1 VLEERNR
8 ISRECHDTLMAGF
21 AAISWQLEATAKLFR
36 DSDSA
41 STPAAKS
48 CELAR
53 SMVSHCQAE
62 ARRIIWDLRDTEEV
76 TNILSQA
83 LSRTLATNH
92 MQEVVRITLDVEG
105 DEVPLTPGCVHHL
118 VCIGQEAVS
127 NAIRHAQP
135 SSIAIRLKYE
145 SDALNLSIR
154 DDGRGFYTS
163 DRSGGYGQSILQ
175 RNAAAGQSRASRY
188 TVDWNMKQICV
199 LLIEDH
205 FLARMALHSVLS
217 GHPQIRVIGEAG
229 DGDLGM
235 TMYRTLRPDVVVL
248 DLRLP
253 RVSGFD
259 VIIQLRKEF
268 PTARIVVLSNY
279 QGSED
284 IYRAVRSGA
293 MAYLTKDAS
302 GEELLSAIQ
311 NVHRGLRYL
320 PHVALDRL
328 AERMPSVELTPR
340 ETEVLACITQGRS
353 NREIAEDLHIA
364 EKTVRIH
371 VSSVLDKMGA
381 RDRTQA
387 TIYALQRGIVHLE

>member
-1 VLEERNR
+1 MLALGFDGGVDAAGVELEPVELVRR
-8 ISRECHDTLMAGF
+8 VVGEGAVCGGAD
-21 AAISWQLEATAKLFR
+21 LEGALDAVMLKEGGTEDFG
-36 DSDSA
+36 
-41 STPAAKS
+41 
-48 CELAR
+48 ELAGD
-53 SMVSHCQAE
+53 VAAE
-62 ARRIIWDLRDTEEV
+62 GVHLPEAVLRGDV
-76 TNILSQA
+76 A
-83 LSRTLATNH
+83 LGDD
-92 MQEVVRITLDVEG
+92 EVVERGGSNVGNTVGVALD
-105 DEVPLTPGCVHHL
+105 
-118 VCIGQEAVS
+118 
-127 NAIRHAQP
+127 
-135 SSIAIRLKYE
+135 
-145 SDALNLSIR
+145 
-154 DDGRGFYTS
+154 DDG
-163 DRSGGYGQSILQ
+163 
-175 RNAAAGQSRASRY
+175 
-188 TVDWNMKQICV
+188 C
-199 LLIEDH
+199 
-205 FLARMALHSVLS
+205 
-217 GHPQIRVIGEAG
+217 GEAG
-229 DGDLGM
+229 DGELGM

-311 NVHRGLRYL
+311 NVDRGLRYL

-328 AERMPSVELTPR
+328 AERMPTVELTPR